1 MGRLEGKIAI
11 ITGAGKGIGRDT
23 AVRFAKEGAKVVI
36 ATRSEGPG
44 QETLDEI
51 TRNGGTAILEVVD
64 IGHREQ
70 CRAMIARSAAHFG
83 GIDIVLHNAAYTDG
97 GHIDTTP
104 DDKLALTFEV
114 GLMPCFW
121 MTTDAL
127 PYLKKSKAPR
137 ILVTSYIMGNQI
149 QRAGRTHYG
158 AMKAAVTGFVRSTA
172 AELARYGITVNAVR
186 PGTTLSASV
195 ERLVSP
201 LALKPMIANIPL
213 GRAIRGDEVA
223 LAFVYL
229 ASDEAAMVTGTS
241 ITVDGGESAGNPNFF
256 PFDDH

>member
-1 MGRLEGKIAI
+1 MGRLEDRIAI

-36 ATRSEGPG
+36 ATRGEGPG

-51 TRNGGTAILEVVD
+51 TRNGGAAILEVVD
-64 IGHREQ
+64 IGNREQ

-104 DDKLALTFEV
+104 DDKLALTFDV

-121 MTTDAL
+121 MAT
-127 PYLKKSKAPR
+127 
-137 ILVTSYIMGNQI
+137 
-149 QRAGRTHYG
+149 
-158 AMKAAVTGFVRSTA
+158 
-172 AELARYGITVNAVR
+172 
-186 PGTTLSASV
+186 GTTLSASV

-201 LALKPMIANIPL
+201 QALKPMIANIPL
-213 GRAIRGDEVA
+213 GRAVRGDEVA

>member
-1 MGRLEGKIAI
+1 MGRLEDRIAI
-11 ITGAGKGIGRDT
+11 ITGAGRGIGRDT

-36 ATRSEGPG
+36 ATRGEGPG

-51 TRNGGTAILEVVD
+51 TRNGGAAILEVVD
-64 IGHREQ
+64 IGNREQ

-104 DDKLALTFEV
+104 DDKLALTFDV

-121 MTTDAL
+121 MAT
-127 PYLKKSKAPR
+127 
-137 ILVTSYIMGNQI
+137 
-149 QRAGRTHYG
+149 
-158 AMKAAVTGFVRSTA
+158 
-172 AELARYGITVNAVR
+172 
-186 PGTTLSASV
+186 GTTLSASV

-201 LALKPMIANIPL
+201 QALKPMIANIPL
-213 GRAIRGDEVA
+213 GRAVRGDEVA